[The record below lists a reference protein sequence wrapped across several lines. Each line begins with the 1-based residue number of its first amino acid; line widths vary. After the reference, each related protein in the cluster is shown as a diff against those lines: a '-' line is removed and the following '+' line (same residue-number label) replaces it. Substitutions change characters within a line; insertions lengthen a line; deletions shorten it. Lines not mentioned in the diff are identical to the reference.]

1 METSNRQPATGG
13 RAPATAR
20 RTDLTRVREHIDR
33 HFVRALTIDELS
45 ALAGLSPFHFIR
57 AFRAETG
64 QTPHRY
70 LRSRRLERAKELL
83 VTTPAPVTEICAAV
97 GFQSLGSFSAL
108 FRRETG
114 ESPVRYR
121 AKRRRPLYIP
131 SCFVRMYRAEHRE

>member
-64 QTPHRY
+64 
-70 LRSRRLERAKELL
+70 
-83 VTTPAPVTEICAAV
+83 
-97 GFQSLGSFSAL
+97 
-108 FRRETG
+108 
-114 ESPVRYR
+114 
-121 AKRRRPLYIP
+121 RRRIAICDRVAWSARR
-131 SCFVRMYRAEHRE
+131 SCW